1 MPLKTVMFCWNGTA
15 GKLGSEESTKGS
27 CSSRCDRHGPW

>member
-15 GKLGSEESTKGS
+15 GNGDGLNKANKVGLRGE
-27 CSSRCDRHGPW
+27 H